1 MINAEQANMAN
12 KATATNVRL
21 FPPSLWF
28 KAFPRRAHRLVEV
41 AAALGGVR
49 KIANNSSKVTS
60 RTLIVFL
67 PVLVKEKRLRLLAQ
81 NCVDNGKAAHSR
93 LSIM

>member
-1 MINAEQANMAN
+1 MD
-12 KATATNVRL
+12 
-21 FPPSLWF
+21 
-28 KAFPRRAHRLVEV
+28 RRPGASNHRLVDV

-67 PVLVKEKRLRLLAQ
+67 SVLVKEKRLRVLAQ
-81 NCVDNGKAAHSR
+81 NCVDNGKAAHCG
-93 LSIM
+93 LVIM